1 MSYLKNTIKKE
12 KMNKFLGVVLLSIG
26 LTVATFGQENYTLEK
41 CVSYAL
47 ENQGS
52 IKKAQFESELA
63 DAKIKETVSIGL
75 PQING
80 KVDFMKNF
88 EVQKQFLPADAFN
101 PLAPAGLV
109 TPVGFGVDYSM
120 NANLQLTQMIF
131 DGSYIV
137 GLQASKQV
145 KRFAEIGLKKS
156 KEDVV
161 YNVTTAYYGAIVNK
175 DRKELLSTNLE
186 QLEALLADSKV
197 MYENGAIEKIDLQQL
212 EVNIN
217 NLKVQI
223 ARVDNGEKVSLELL
237 KLYMGMEATESLA
250 LEGKIEDFINNI
262 SDELTSK
269 PRIEE
274 EILNQQKVLQE
285 LTLKNEKVKAYPKLY
300 GFVSG
305 GWNKGENDFGK
316 TFDFGTY
323 EPYSMLGLSLDVP
336 IFSSFRRSHRIQ
348 QNQLEVSKLDMD
360 LKMLKQ
366 KVEFDKLNAQLNL
379 RNSKDAISLQE
390 KTLELAKEVYRVNQI
405 KYKEG
410 VISNFELL
418 QSESSLQQA
427 QTNYYL
433 AVYEALTAY
442 VNYAKATGN
451 LTSN

>member
-1 MSYLKNTIKKE
+1 MSYMKSTTKKE
-12 KMNKFLGVVLLSIG
+12 MKIKFLQVALLSIG
-26 LTVATFGQENYTLEK
+26 LNVVAFAQDNYTLEK
-41 CVSYAL
+41 CVSYAM
-47 ENQGS
+47 ENQSS
-52 IKKAQFESELA
+52 IKKAQLESDLA
-63 DAKIKETVSIGL
+63 DAKIKETISVGL

-88 EVQKQFLPADAFN
+88 DVQKQFLPADAFN
-101 PLAPAGLV
+101 PLAPAGLI

-137 GLQASKQV
+137 GLQASKEV
-145 KRFAEIGLKKS
+145 KRFADIGLKKS

-161 YNVTTAYYGAIVNK
+161 YNVTSAYYGAIVNK
-175 DRKELLSTNLE
+175 DRKALLSSNLE
-186 QLEALLADSKV
+186 QLEALLTDSKV
-197 MYENGAIEKIDLQQL
+197 MFENGVIEKIDLQQL

-223 ARVDNGEKVSLELL
+223 DRVDNGEKISKELL
-237 KLYMGMEATESLA
+237 KLYMGLESTEELM
-250 LEGKIEDFINNI
+250 LEGEIEDFIDGI
-262 SDELTSK
+262 SDELSPK
-269 PRIEE
+269 MRIDEE
-274 EILNQQKVLQE
+274 LLGQQKVLQE
-285 LTLKNEKVKAYPKLY
+285 LNLKNEKVQAYPKLY

-305 GWNKGENDFGK
+305 GWNKGENDFAK

-336 IFSSFRRSHRIQ
+336 IFSSFRRSHRLQ
-348 QNQLEVSKLDMD
+348 QNRLEVSKIDMD

-366 KVEFDKLNAQLNL
+366 KVEFDKLNAQLTL
-379 RNSKDAISLQE
+379 RNSKNAISLQE
-390 KTLELAKEVYRVNQI
+390 KTLELAREVYRVNQI

-418 QSESSLQQA
+418 QSESSLQQS

>member
-1 MSYLKNTIKKE
+1 
-12 KMNKFLGVVLLSIG
+12 MNKVLQLILLSIG
-26 LTVATFGQENYTLEK
+26 LSISSFGQENYTLKK
-41 CVSYAL
+41 CLDYAL
-47 ENQGS
+47 ENQSS
-52 IKKAQFESELA
+52 IKKSHLESQLA
-63 DAKIKETVSIGL
+63 DAKIKETISIGL

-88 EVQKQFLPADAFN
+88 EIQKQFLPADAFN
-101 PLAPAGLV
+101 PLATSGLI

-120 NANLQLTQMIF
+120 NANLQLSQMIF
-131 DGSYIV
+131 DGSYLV
-137 GLQASKQV
+137 GLQASKEV
-145 KRFAEIGLKKS
+145 KRFADISLRKS
-156 KEDVV
+156 KEDVI

-175 DRKELLSTNLE
+175 DRQALLNTNLI
-186 QLEALLADSKV
+186 QLEALLSDSKI
-197 MYENGAIEKIDLQQL
+197 MFNNGTIEKIDLQQL

-223 ARVDNGEKVSLELL
+223 SRVDNGEKISLELL
-237 KLYMGMEATESLA
+237 KLYMGTEMSEQLT

-262 SDELTSK
+262 SDELTVKS
-269 PRIEE
+269 RIEE
-274 EILNQQKVLQE
+274 DLLNQQKVLQE
-285 LTLKNEKVKAYPKLY
+285 LNLKNEKVKAYPKLY
-300 GFVSG
+300 GFISG
-305 GWNKGENDFGK
+305 GWNNGENDFGK
-316 TFDFGTY
+316 TFDFSSF

-348 QNQLEVSKLDMD
+348 QNKLEVSKIDMD

-366 KVEFDKLNAQLNL
+366 KIKFDQIKAQLSL
-379 RNSKDAISLQE
+379 RNSQNTILLQD
-390 KTLELAKEVYRVNQI
+390 KTLELAKEVYRINQI

-418 QSESSLQQA
+418 QSESSLQES